1 MESGIGNRL
10 KNVREYFSLNQRDF
24 SEKIGISQPG
34 LAMFEKEDRELKN
47 IHIKRI
53 CDEFGVNEVW
63 LRTGEGGDKNMFT
76 QVSPDDR
83 YSISLGK
90 LTMTENEFIQN
101 AINALAETEPEKL
114 KIIEEFMKKCLNI
127 K

>member
-1 MESGIGNRL
+1 MEFGIGNRL
-10 KNVREYFSLNQRDF
+10 KSVREYFSLNQRDF

-101 AINALAETEPEKL
+101 TINALAETEPEKL

-127 K
+127 